1 MNLAKGTENQVSP
14 LTSRI
19 MEMEMLQLDPTA
31 NMGQI
36 GSSVLRAIQNN
47 SDPLMDLFVRE
58 SIQNSLDAGDKEIT
72 TPYVNVEFL
81 IQEFKAS
88 ELNASLNDIS
98 DQLNKRFTN
107 ECYKF
112 IAVKDTNT
120 TGLTGPLKRSEV
132 RDNIYGNL
140 QKLVYHVGKPQ
151 ENLGAGGS
159 WGYGKTLYYRISK
172 IGLVVYYSRIKK
184 ENGEFEAR
192 LCAVICEN
200 EKSRDAILPPCD
212 NNNNKSGIA
221 WWGEVDNDNNTYP
234 ITDEA
239 RISEFLK
246 IFDIKPYTQNE
257 VGTIVIIPYINEQ
270 ALKREKTI
278 EPNLGFDEDD
288 FLNADKLSLEEE
300 LRLAIQR
307 WYSPRLCNPQYQIH
321 HKKNGKK
328 VKYLRAYINGEEITL
343 ESMHPTF
350 RCIQDLYNGAILC
363 IDKES
368 NTNDKISTE
377 IIRYNQQE
385 VGVLSYTIIKKEDLM
400 LKSKSPYS
408 LFNIETD
415 NKQGNIPIVCMTRL
429 PGMIVQYNPS
439 TWSNLPLT
447 QNDDYIFAMF
457 VLNSGQTLCLKG
469 GLQTDLEEYIRQSE
483 NADHLGWQDH
493 VIKDNPLVKDNPRR
507 INCIGKITALCCN
520 ILNEKFSIKEK
531 NEGANSLSGLSTL
544 LGKILSIRPNK
555 KGTSGGHSHT
565 KDTPKEDNGIKYTIG
580 DDISYSETCISFN
593 VRAMSKKEI
602 SKTTLLLGTM
612 VDSSFI
618 NCDNWEQE
626 TGLVSPFS
634 IKNYVINNYQ
644 NVNESFE
651 ISLQKTTK
659 HGETYGIR
667 FSSRDKQKHIFLAD
681 ITITISLKRKDLL
694 PNIKF

>member
-1 MNLAKGTENQVSP
+1 
-14 LTSRI
+14 
-19 MEMEMLQLDPTA
+19 MLQLDPTA

-200 EKSRDAILPPCD
+200 EKSRDAILPQYD
-212 NNNNKSGIA
+212 KNNNKSGIA
-221 WWGEVDNDNNTYP
+221 WWGEVEGNDTFP
-234 ITDEA
+234 VTDED
-239 RISEFLK
+239 RIFEFLK
-246 IFDIKPYTQNE
+246 IFNIKPYTQSE
-257 VGTIVIIPYINEQ
+257 VGTIVIIPYIDEQ
-270 ALKREKTI
+270 ALQKDII
-278 EPNLGFDEDD
+278 EPVFDFDD
-288 FLNADKLSLEEE
+288 DNFLNKLSLEEE
-300 LRLAIQR
+300 LKLAIQR
-307 WYSPRLCNPQYQIH
+307 WYSPRLNNPQYQSH
-321 HKKNGKK
+321 HKKHEKE
-328 VKYLRAYINGEEITL
+328 VKYLKASINGEEITL
-343 ESMHPTF
+343 ESMHPIF
-350 RCIQDLYNGAILC
+350 RCIQNLYNSAIMR
-363 IDKES
+363 IDGEDALNES
-368 NTNDKISTE
+368 ISTE
-377 IIRYNQQE
+377 IIQYYKQN
-385 VGVLSYTIIKKEDLM
+385 VGVLSYTTIKKEDLM
-400 LKSKSPYS
+400 LGSINPYS
-408 LFNIETD
+408 FFNIETD